1 MIATADR
8 NPRDAI
14 TPAYDEYTDFEM
26 CAASLTPIYKGSP
39 SVRCPYT
46 GAAFHPQ
53 FKGKLDPLT
62 QLTEIGAAASGLP
75 TPR

>member
-1 MIATADR
+1 MIAAGDR
-8 NPRDAI
+8 NPRDAVEF
-14 TPAYDEYTDFEM
+14 AYDEFTAFEI

-46 GAAFHPQ
+46 GAAFLLEY
-53 FKGKLDPLT
+53 KGKLDPLT
-62 QLTEIGAAASGLP
+62 QLTEIGAPASGLP